1 MKVGLRRIRL
11 LFLVFLIALS
21 CVDSTVVFATTAN
34 IDTDICILTD
44 GTSSEE
50 YYFVTSRFSSW
61 NESTY
66 GWCGYK
72 SGLGRC
78 CYYYQN
84 SSADDGCSVKM
95 IPFSYLTG
103 RGSWTQLYYAS
114 TGDGTYAE
122 FTNVPVFKS
131 EEDAVVFRDTGVLDL
146 DDLDLRFCPPGYTFN
161 TSGGL
166 TKEATEGYEEDIGYP
181 LNFEFHNYNWA
192 MSKDRWCTWSTGEF
206 DVDEDLRCE
215 IYYNCQVS
223 QYYEAFSE
231 AVYFTVPKRALS
243 FSDNTAVSCLSNSKS
258 MSDMC
263 TDQILPYL
271 REHNDTEYDI
281 DGGLTGIL
289 KLRTLQN
296 LEVWARFYYVDA
308 SDYKHYGNWVKWTKD
323 GVKVLKDKSQ
333 LEDDEEEDNTEDSQ
347 KKSSTDGYVKT
358 DDGTDPDK
366 TSDTEDIEGVPTSIE
381 DDSSSSGSS
390 GGSSGSSSDSGS
402 GFSITDALEFLG
414 KILSG
419 LAEFLIGAIKT
430 FVSFIADLL
439 SGVVEIVESV
449 SDVSNVFGVLL
460 GWLPLNLQVVL
471 SIAVAVAVFL
481 RILRR

>member
-1 MKVGLRRIRL
+1 MFV
-11 LFLVFLIALS
+11 LFLAILMFVIPCSEIFAISDRYNSDRNSNDVWGIWYSYKDVNGNVFYENIKVCGTITDKYHACFYLMSDDGAG
-21 CVDSTVVFATTAN
+21 TV
-34 IDTDICILTD
+34 
-44 GTSSEE
+44 
-50 YYFVTSRFSSW
+50 
-61 NESTY
+61 TY
-66 GWCGYK
+66 GYFDDVYSTGRDAGYT
-72 SGLGRC
+72 L
-78 CYYYQN
+78 YYQ
-84 SSADDGCSVKM
+84 DG
-95 IPFSYLTG
+95 
-103 RGSWTQLYYAS
+103 LYFFNVNQYDTTKS
-114 TGDGTYAE
+114 LC
-122 FTNVPVFKS
+122 NVPVFK
-131 EEDAVVFRDTGVLDL
+131 EKQDALNYYSTGII
-146 DDLDLRFCPPGYTFN
+146 DDL
-161 TSGGL
+161 
-166 TKEATEGYEEDIGYP
+166 TKLDMRYGFSFDENGNASEQHEDVYEEEIGYP
-181 LNFEFHNYNWA
+181 LNFEFHNYYWA
-192 MSKDRWCTWSTGEF
+192 FSKDRWCTWSTGEF

-390 GGSSGSSSDSGS
+390 GSSSGSSSDSGS

-419 LAEFLIGAIKT
+419 LAEFVIGAIKT

>member
-1 MKVGLRRIRL
+1 MKFRVKKVLCCF
-11 LFLVFLIALS
+11 LFLLPFLFNDIVVLAEDTNIVIEADGYSSDTIWGIWSYHNGTLS
-21 CVDSTVVFATTAN
+21 YDFTNGLLSNGRNAWFIVSE
-34 IDTDICILTD
+34 DTEQGYVRIKCTD
-44 GTSSEE
+44 DE
-50 YYFVTSRFSSW
+50 YSNWRDV
-61 NESTY
+61 
-66 GWCGYK
+66 
-72 SGLGRC
+72 
-78 CYYYQN
+78 
-84 SSADDGCSVKM
+84 
-95 IPFSYLTG
+95 
-103 RGSWTQLYYAS
+103 YYAPHVM
-114 TGDGTYAE
+114 DGIEYSAYYC
-122 FTNVPVFKS
+122 NVPIFK
-131 EEDAVVFRDTGVLDL
+131 EQEDWQEFMDTGIIDDFSKLDM
-146 DDLDLRFCPPGYTFN
+146 RFNFFFYEDGYPYYH
-161 TSGGL
+161 
-166 TKEATEGYEEDIGYP
+166 EPETEGYEEDIGYP

-333 LEDDEEEDNTEDSQ
+333 LADDEEEDNTEDSE

-390 GGSSGSSSDSGS
+390 GSSSGSSSDSGS

-419 LAEFLIGAIKT
+419 LAEFVIGAIKT
-430 FVSFIADLL
+430 FVTFIADLL

-449 SDVSNVFGVLL
+449 ADVSNVFGVLI
-460 GWLPLNLQVVL
+460 GWLPVNMQAVL
-471 SIAVAVAVFL
+471 GISVAVAVFL